1 MSPMPAARFDPDPHQ
16 EALQWLAL
24 LSRPGSHAQ
33 QRKAFAQWC
42 QDPENARAF
51 AALQHRPGSVPT
63 LAGRPRPRPLALR
76 RSHWGSLLGALF
88 LLLLAALAFVY
99 WPLMQRLGSELHT
112 SAGERRSVRLA
123 DGSTLHLDGA
133 SAMNVDLRGRTRQ
146 LQLVQGL
153 MDLEVNLDGRAL
165 EVQVDDV
172 SIQVF
177 ATRLRLS
184 RYGDHDELVVL
195 NGKALIRQG
204 GDQRLLSAGER
215 VRFDSGHLEAVE
227 KVDTRSLQAWRD
239 GRLIARDL
247 PLQQVLEALAGYRG
261 MRVWVLDAQIGQRR
275 ISGDFALDPASNT
288 LDALIADQQ
297 LRAYPLLG
305 QALIVH

>member
-1 MSPMPAARFDPDPHQ
+1 M
-16 EALQWLAL
+16 
-24 LSRPGSHAQ
+24 
-33 QRKAFAQWC
+33 
-42 QDPENARAF
+42 
-51 AALQHRPGSVPT
+51 
-63 LAGRPRPRPLALR
+63 
-76 RSHWGSLLGALF
+76 
-88 LLLLAALAFVY
+88 
-99 WPLMQRLGSELHT
+99 
-112 SAGERRSVRLA
+112 
-123 DGSTLHLDGA
+123 DGA

-153 MDLEVNLDGRAL
+153 VDLEVNLDGRAL

-239 GRLIARDL
+239 GRLIAHDL
-247 PLQQVLEALAGYRG
+247 PLQQVLEALAGEALAGYRG